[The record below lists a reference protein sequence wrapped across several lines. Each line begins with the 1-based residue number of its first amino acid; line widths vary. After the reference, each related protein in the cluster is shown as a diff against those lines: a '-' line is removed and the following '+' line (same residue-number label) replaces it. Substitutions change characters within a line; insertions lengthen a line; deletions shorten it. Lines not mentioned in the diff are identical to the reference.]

1 MKNKSYDYIF
11 GNGKFNTWFNIIV
24 SIISCSAISFCL
36 TELLFSFDFKVSFQK
51 ALIFTILFVI
61 FLLLFYYFI
70 KQRTYKLFD
79 QKITYGFRERKI
91 LYADIHSLVFTLS
104 SRPKGI
110 YDIGLGE
117 PYLYIKE
124 NGKKKYICNI
134 TIYLAYPSV
143 IQKRYDI
150 NIRNGKPFYEKGKHM
165 QEYYKIYFPYSKE
178 YLLEQIKKTTKPLC
192 ISNQAYRDMALAAYK
207 EEDNTLCI
215 GYAAGSMTG
224 GGWEMLQTHIKS
236 YGGDVMLEGTF
247 VLLPYIKKAALF
259 FLLIVILFALFFS
272 QGDLLILTECLILFM
287 FPLYL
292 LYRNISKIGKCE
304 EGRRLVLLYLEKVL
318 HANVEIS
325 VEEE

>member
-1 MKNKSYDYIF
+1 
-11 GNGKFNTWFNIIV
+11 
-24 SIISCSAISFCL
+24 
-36 TELLFSFDFKVSFQK
+36 
-51 ALIFTILFVI
+51 
-61 FLLLFYYFI
+61 
-70 KQRTYKLFD
+70 
-79 QKITYGFRERKI
+79 
-91 LYADIHSLVFTLS
+91 
-104 SRPKGI
+104 
-110 YDIGLGE
+110 
-117 PYLYIKE
+117 
-124 NGKKKYICNI
+124 
-134 TIYLAYPSV
+134 
-143 IQKRYDI
+143 
-150 NIRNGKPFYEKGKHM
+150 M

-304 EGRRLVLLYLEKVL
+304 EGRRLVLLYLENSNRRLLPRFVRPEQGSCVGDVIL
-318 HANVEIS
+318 WLEIQPLMLFFQS
-325 VEEE
+325 IFNL

>member
-1 MKNKSYDYIF
+1 
-11 GNGKFNTWFNIIV
+11 
-24 SIISCSAISFCL
+24 
-36 TELLFSFDFKVSFQK
+36 
-51 ALIFTILFVI
+51 
-61 FLLLFYYFI
+61 
-70 KQRTYKLFD
+70 
-79 QKITYGFRERKI
+79 
-91 LYADIHSLVFTLS
+91 
-104 SRPKGI
+104 
-110 YDIGLGE
+110 
-117 PYLYIKE
+117 
-124 NGKKKYICNI
+124 
-134 TIYLAYPSV
+134 
-143 IQKRYDI
+143 
-150 NIRNGKPFYEKGKHM
+150 M

-178 YLLEQIKKTTKPLC
+178 HLLEQIKKTTKPLC

-236 YGGDVMLEGTF
+236 YGGRCNAGRYVCAF
-247 VLLPYIKKAALF
+247 AIHKKKLHFF

>member
-1 MKNKSYDYIF
+1 
-11 GNGKFNTWFNIIV
+11 
-24 SIISCSAISFCL
+24 
-36 TELLFSFDFKVSFQK
+36 
-51 ALIFTILFVI
+51 
-61 FLLLFYYFI
+61 
-70 KQRTYKLFD
+70 
-79 QKITYGFRERKI
+79 
-91 LYADIHSLVFTLS
+91 
-104 SRPKGI
+104 
-110 YDIGLGE
+110 
-117 PYLYIKE
+117 
-124 NGKKKYICNI
+124 
-134 TIYLAYPSV
+134 
-143 IQKRYDI
+143 
-150 NIRNGKPFYEKGKHM
+150 M

-287 FPLYL
+287 FPLYMGDFMLDSLLYL

>member
-1 MKNKSYDYIF
+1 
-11 GNGKFNTWFNIIV
+11 
-24 SIISCSAISFCL
+24 
-36 TELLFSFDFKVSFQK
+36 
-51 ALIFTILFVI
+51 
-61 FLLLFYYFI
+61 
-70 KQRTYKLFD
+70 
-79 QKITYGFRERKI
+79 
-91 LYADIHSLVFTLS
+91 
-104 SRPKGI
+104 
-110 YDIGLGE
+110 
-117 PYLYIKE
+117 
-124 NGKKKYICNI
+124 
-134 TIYLAYPSV
+134 
-143 IQKRYDI
+143 
-150 NIRNGKPFYEKGKHM
+150 M

-259 FLLIVILFALFFS
+259 FLLIVILF
-272 QGDLLILTECLILFM
+272 M

>member
-1 MKNKSYDYIF
+1 
-11 GNGKFNTWFNIIV
+11 
-24 SIISCSAISFCL
+24 
-36 TELLFSFDFKVSFQK
+36 
-51 ALIFTILFVI
+51 
-61 FLLLFYYFI
+61 
-70 KQRTYKLFD
+70 
-79 QKITYGFRERKI
+79 
-91 LYADIHSLVFTLS
+91 
-104 SRPKGI
+104 
-110 YDIGLGE
+110 
-117 PYLYIKE
+117 
-124 NGKKKYICNI
+124 
-134 TIYLAYPSV
+134 
-143 IQKRYDI
+143 
-150 NIRNGKPFYEKGKHM
+150 M

-224 GGWEMLQTHIKS
+224 GGWEMLQTQYKKLWGRCNAGRYVCAFAIHKKS
-236 YGGDVMLEGTF
+236 CT
-247 VLLPYIKKAALF
+247 I
-259 FLLIVILFALFFS
+259 FLLIVILFALFFL

>member
-1 MKNKSYDYIF
+1 MVSWFLFIAA
-11 GNGKFNTWFNIIV
+11 TWKRCCFMAN
-24 SIISCSAISFCL
+24 SFSCMPSSS
-36 TELLFSFDFKVSFQK
+36 EFSR
-51 ALIFTILFVI
+51 IFTPTTI
-61 FLLLFYYFI
+61 
-70 KQRTYKLFD
+70 
-79 QKITYGFRERKI
+79 
-91 LYADIHSLVFTLS
+91 S
-104 SRPKGI
+104 S
-110 YDIGLGE
+110 
-117 PYLYIKE
+117 
-124 NGKKKYICNI
+124 
-134 TIYLAYPSV
+134 
-143 IQKRYDI
+143 
-150 NIRNGKPFYEKGKHM
+150 
-165 QEYYKIYFPYSKE
+165 
-178 YLLEQIKKTTKPLC
+178 PLC